1 MKCYGCGQELGTADG
16 TTGWCQRCV
25 VCKEGEWPQATLT
38 FKPQIDIGQAVL
50 DLAQAVDRLAQ
61 AVESKDEWF
70 PVNAGPLP
78 LPDTDAEADNKAYL
92 NDEIGQEGRP

>member
-1 MKCYGCGQELGTADG
+1 VRTREWDG
-16 TTGWCQRCV
+16 HEIVDAGSGDFVGAIYTG
-25 VCKEGEWPQATLT
+25 PP
-38 FKPQIDIGQAVL
+38 PQIKESIPADIGQAVL